1 MTAEDTPAAP
11 REPPDHHEYRWVMFD
26 RDTVTSFV
34 AALRFYET
42 RLEEDI
48 GRVQNDPD
56 LAALLDQETIDS
68 YPIGR
73 VRNRIRGIR
82 EWFERLLTGQG
93 ALPVVNIT
101 LNHELV
107 RLLKSVELLYLEHL
121 RRKRDVIASSPTT
134 SKALLE
140 ALDQQLAKF
149 QEKTGLGIF
158 KLATPSP
165 LVVDQLP
172 LIAPADQT
180 TTVGPSSALPH
191 ERARGLTGFTSIG
204 TPAKGVPSK
213 GSRIRRPSDE
223 GRWTWNEVQVDP
235 VSVQAAIDS
244 AQHAMTRMAAEWT
257 SWQV

>member
-1 MTAEDTPAAP
+1 
-11 REPPDHHEYRWVMFD
+11 MFD

-191 ERARGLTGFTSIG
+191 ERAPRPRAVVLDSIEIRDQELRRRCLDLLAQFQQGGEHDRLDTVVTGGDADPGG
-204 TPAKGVPSK
+204 TPA
-213 GSRIRRPSDE
+213 
-223 GRWTWNEVQVDP
+223 
-235 VSVQAAIDS
+235 AAG
-244 AQHAMTRMAAEWT
+244 
-257 SWQV
+257 